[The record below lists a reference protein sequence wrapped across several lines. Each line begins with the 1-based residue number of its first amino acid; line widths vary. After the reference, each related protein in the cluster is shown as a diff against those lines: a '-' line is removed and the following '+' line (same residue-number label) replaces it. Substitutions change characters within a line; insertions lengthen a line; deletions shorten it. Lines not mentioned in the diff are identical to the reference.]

1 MNQHLSLS
9 PRRNLLASLVARGI
23 TQGKISHISQKVSLM
38 RVSQMILAATFAL
51 ALPEQSLS
59 QEISDDRI
67 KALVAE
73 TLRENPE
80 LVLEALQALEARQAE
95 AQAATAASVLTKE
108 RTTLE
113 RDPNAPILGNPDG
126 DVTIVE
132 FFDYNCPYCKRA
144 MPEVNAL
151 MADDT
156 NVRLVLREWP
166 ILSEGSAFAARAAL
180 ASRQQGKYAEMH
192 DALMTMRGKVEA
204 EAVLRIAGEVGLD
217 IEKLKIDMQSPEVE
231 EHIATSMRLAEALG
245 FNGTPSFVVGDQLI
259 PGFVEKPQ
267 LVEAVTA
274 ARAVE

>member
-1 MNQHLSLS
+1 MNQHLSLT
-9 PRRNLLASLVARGI
+9 PRRILLASQVARGF
-23 TQGKISHISQKVSLM
+23 TQDKISPIFQKVSLM
-38 RVSQMILAATFAL
+38 RVSQMILVATFAL

-151 MADDT
+151 MAEDT
-156 NVRLVLREWP
+156 NVSLVLREWP

-217 IEKLKIDMQSPEVE
+217 VEKLKIDMQSPEVE

>member
-1 MNQHLSLS
+1 MNQHLNLT
-9 PRRNLLASLVARGI
+9 PRRILLASLVARGI

-95 AQAATAASVLTKE
+95 AQAATAASVLTEE
-108 RTTLE
+108 RSMLE
-113 RDPNAPILGNPDG
+113 RDPNAPVLGNPDG

-151 MADDT
+151 MAEDT
-156 NVRLVLREWP
+156 SVRLVLREWP

-217 IEKLKIDMQSPEVE
+217 VEKLKTDMQSPEVE

>member
-1 MNQHLSLS
+1 MNQHLSLT
-9 PRRNLLASLVARGI
+9 PRRILLASQVARGF
-23 TQGKISHISQKVSLM
+23 TQDKISPIFQKVSLM
-38 RVSQMILAATFAL
+38 RVSQMILVATFAL

-113 RDPNAPILGNPDG
+113 RDPNAPIFGNPDG

-151 MADDT
+151 MAEDT

-204 EAVLRIAGEVGLD
+204 EAVLRVAGEVGLD

>member
-1 MNQHLSLS
+1 MNQHLNLS
-9 PRRNLLASLVARGI
+9 PRRILLASLVARGI

-95 AQAATAASVLTKE
+95 AQAATAASVLTEE
-108 RTTLE
+108 RSMLE
-113 RDPNAPILGNPDG
+113 RDPNAPVLGNPDG

-151 MADDT
+151 MAEDT

-217 IEKLKIDMQSPEVE
+217 VEKLKIDMQSPEVE

-259 PGFVEKPQ
+259 PGFVEKPE

-274 ARAVE
+274 ARAAE

>member
-1 MNQHLSLS
+1 
-9 PRRNLLASLVARGI
+9 
-23 TQGKISHISQKVSLM
+23 M
-38 RVSQMILAATFAL
+38 RVSQMILVATFAL

-113 RDPNAPILGNPDG
+113 RDPNAPIFGNPDG

-151 MADDT
+151 MAEDT

-204 EAVLRIAGEVGLD
+204 EAVLRVAGEVGLD